1 MFVEKQTE
9 GKAVQRALLQYYE
22 PRNAEKVVKAL
33 RKTEREDLI
42 PLLAPTWKPR
52 REKNNSAPA
61 PRGRNDRQGR
71 SVQQGRFTPN
81 SKPPRKGRK

>member
-1 MFVEKQTE
+1 MYRKAPE
-9 GKAVQRALLQYYE
+9 GKALQRALLQYYE

-33 RKTEREDLI
+33 RKTGREDLI

-52 REKNNSAPA
+52 REKSTSAPA

>member
-1 MFVEKQTE
+1 MEKTPE
-9 GKAVQRALLQYYE
+9 GKALQRALLQYYE

-33 RKTEREDLI
+33 RKTGREDLI
-42 PLLAPTWKPR
+42 PLLAPTWKPKHDKR
-52 REKNNSAPA
+52 PAAPA
-61 PRGRNDRQGR
+61 PRGKENRPAR